1 MEVDTET
8 NQTESDPDRPKVS
21 GVITSFNEEHNIA
34 DCIESL
40 LWCDEIILVD
50 SYYFGAGA
58 QKNWAMILMRDVHR
72 NCASRSSISS
82 PPVLNIPLS

>member
-1 MEVDTET
+1 MEVDSKNYETEKLP
-8 NQTESDPDRPKVS
+8 QRPKVS

-50 SYYFGAGA
+50 SYSTDGTLEVA
-58 QKNWAMILMRDVHR
+58 QQFER
-72 NCASRSSISS
+72 
-82 PPVLNIPLS
+82 